1 MSAMLDLRAPARAIG
16 LSLPPAGVL
25 QRPAIATWR
34 ERMRNE
40 HGSARVFEVLAAQC
54 RRLGRDDDACELQGF
69 ADEERRHGVLC
80 GAVVEAL
87 GGEAIAPIA
96 DPQPIPLHEDAE
108 TPLEALL
115 RNVLSVCCASET
127 VAVALIGAERS
138 LMPAGPL
145 RQLLTQIWADEVGH
159 ARFGWRLLATV
170 DASLDAA
177 MRVRLRDY
185 VEVAL
190 AHLVEHEL
198 AHLPLIEPPREGAS
212 LGLCN
217 GHDARALLFDTI
229 DTVVLPGLARHD
241 LAPQAGWRRGST
253 LHATAGGPVAQSIDP
268 RLEESCEPVEVAA
281 TDDEAHLGA

>member
-1 MSAMLDLRAPARAIG
+1 MSAVLDLRAPARAVG

-34 ERMRNE
+34 ERMSNE
-40 HGSARVFEVLAAQC
+40 HGSARVFEVLATQC
-54 RRLGRDDDACELQGF
+54 RRLGRDDDARELASF

-87 GGEAIAPIA
+87 GGEATAPSA
-96 DPQPIPLHEDAE
+96 EPRPIPLHEDAD

-145 RQLLTQIWADEVGH
+145 RQLLTEIWADEVGH

-170 DASLDAA
+170 DASLDAS
-177 MRVRLRDY
+177 MRARLRDY

-190 AHLVEHEL
+190 AHLVAHEL
-198 AHLPLIEPPREGAS
+198 AHLPLIEPPRAGAS

-217 GHDARALLFDTI
+217 GRDARSLLFDAI
-229 DTVVLPGLARHD
+229 DTVILPGLARHG
-241 LAPQAGWRRGST
+241 LAPQTLLRRGST
-253 LHATAGGPVAQSIDP
+253 LHAAPGSPVAESIDP

-281 TDDEAHLGA
+281 ADDEPHPGA